1 MIMGD
6 RLRTAEPG
14 DFLADHELIQTS
26 DRGIRALAGEL
37 RQRAVGDVAFAKAAF
52 EWVRDEVGHS
62 FDVSDP
68 RVTLAADEVLE
79 HRVGLCYAKS
89 HLLAAL
95 LRTEGIP
102 TGLCYQRLVHG
113 DGHVLHGLVAIHL
126 DGAWHRQDP
135 RGNKAGLDAQFC
147 LGTEKL
153 AWSADESLG
162 EIDYPYLFGSPVR
175 CVVDTLRGA
184 TDILAL
190 YNTGLPTELPQAH
203 AERPS

>member
-1 MIMGD
+1 MTGGPGFAAD
-6 RLRTAEPG
+6 PADYLAE
-14 DFLADHELIQTS
+14 DEFIQT
-26 DRGIRALAGEL
+26 GHPGVRALAREL
-37 RQRAVGDVAFAKAAF
+37 RSQADGDVPFAQAAF
-52 EWVRDEVGHS
+52 EWVRDRVGHS
-62 FDVSDP
+62 FDASDP
-68 RVTLAADEVLE
+68 RVTLAANEVLE

-95 LRTEGIP
+95 LRAEGIP

-113 DGHVLHGLVAIHL
+113 AGHVLHGLVAIHL

-135 RGNKAGLDAQFC
+135 RGNKSGVDAQFC

-153 AWSADESLG
+153 AWAADESLG
-162 EIDYPYLFGSPVR
+162 EIDYPQLFRSPAH

-190 YNTGLPTELPQAH
+190 YDAGLPTELPDAD
-203 AERPS
+203 AERAS